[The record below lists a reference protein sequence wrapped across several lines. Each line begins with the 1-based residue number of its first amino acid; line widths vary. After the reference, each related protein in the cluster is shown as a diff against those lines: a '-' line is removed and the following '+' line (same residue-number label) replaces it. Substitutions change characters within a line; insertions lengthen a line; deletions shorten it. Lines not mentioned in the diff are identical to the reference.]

1 MECGYYKGTIE
12 FLDNFN
18 RNTKLYNSIFSIIK
32 SLKKEELESLFKDD
46 IVEVSDSIFI
56 KTNKTQEEVIKLL
69 ANIIKEKNSYFNND
83 KLDIFLSNIILKTTA
98 GFIIKY

>member
-1 MECGYYKGTIE
+1 MECGDYKGTIE

-56 KTNKTQEEVIKLL
+56 KTTKTQEEVIKLL